1 MAGIFD
7 NRTDTEKTRHA
18 LTPAKKVKIKTAL
31 GNKCEK
37 CRKKFPV
44 RNLKVHHIEE
54 AAKASGTKDLN
65 TPGNL
70 LVLCSICHDDV
81 HDKPIPKS
89 TQKGWIKKRS
99 ESAKKEIRSILR
111 NRPKVTDGNSSPV
124 KIRVP
129 KISQPK
135 IKPIKIDMPDFF
147 GLGGSNKKK

>member
-1 MAGIFD
+1 MAGFFD
-7 NRTDTEKTRHA
+7 TRTDTEKTRHA
-18 LTPAKKVKIKTAL
+18 LTPAKKTKIKAAL

-37 CRKKFPV
+37 CGKKFPQ

-54 AAKASGTKDLN
+54 AAKASGSKDLN

-81 HDKPIPKS
+81 HHKPIPKS

-99 ESAKKEIRSILR
+99 EPAKSEIRSVLR

-124 KIRVP
+124 KMRSP
-129 KISQPK
+129 KISHPK
-135 IKPIKIDMPDFF
+135 IKPMKIDMPDFF
-147 GLGGSNKKK
+147 GSSGFNRK

>member
-7 NRTDTEKTRHA
+7 DRSDKEKTRQA
-18 LTPAKKVKIKTAL
+18 LTQTKKNKVKSAL

-37 CRKKFPV
+37 CGKKFPV

-54 AAKASGTKDLN
+54 AAKASGAKDLN
-65 TPGNL
+65 TPSNL

-81 HDKPIPKS
+81 HHKPISKS

-99 ESAKKEIRSILR
+99 EPAKKEIRSILR

-124 KIRVP
+124 KMRAP
-129 KISQPK
+129 RISQPK
-135 IKPIKIDMPDFF
+135 IKPIKIDLPDFF
-147 GLGGSNKKK
+147 R